1 MQSAL
6 ERRSTVRRQK
16 DRQGALDYVRELESQ
31 NNRLKSLINVSR
43 ELMQEVHL
51 DRLLELIMSKV
62 TEVMNA
68 ERSSLFLLDH
78 KTDELYARV
87 AQGLNA
93 GEIRFPN
100 GKGIA
105 GHAGKTGQT
114 INIKDAYQDPRF
126 NRAFDKKSGFRTR
139 GILCMPIKNTR
150 GKIIGVSQVLNKH
163 DRDGVFTK
171 DDEVLLEAFSS
182 IAAISLENAFAYETI
197 NRTMQVF
204 EKFVPPQYLASIA
217 RGGLESIR
225 AGNAEQVQI
234 GILFCDIRGFT
245 TQSEKMKPGDVLEF
259 LNEYITRMSGPIA
272 EHGGFVDK
280 FIGDAIMAIFDRKG
294 PGSGV
299 SAAVGMMREVARYNR
314 DRKKNKMPPV
324 AVGIGLHFGRAV
336 MGTVG
341 SENRMDSTV
350 IGDSVNLAAR
360 LEGLTKKYGCG
371 ILVSEDV
378 ARGLKKGAFD
388 IREVDLVRVKGKTK
402 AIGIFEVFDYEPA
415 AARKKKLDT
424 RKTLEHGIA
433 LYKKKKFKEASALFS
448 AALKASPSDPV
459 LKIHAERARDFAA
472 NGAPPG
478 FDGAILLT
486 EK

>member
-16 DRQGALDYVRELESQ
+16 DRQGAEDYVRELESQ

-51 DRLLELIMSKV
+51 DRLLELIMEKV

-93 GEIRFPN
+93 KEIRFPN

-105 GHAGKTGQT
+105 GHAGKTGRA

-126 NRAFDKKSGFRTR
+126 NRDFDKKSGFRTR

-163 DRDGVFTK
+163 DKDGVFTR

-197 NRTMQVF
+197 SRTMLVF
-204 EKFVPPQYLASIA
+204 EKFVPARYLASIA
-217 RGGLESIR
+217 KGGIESIR
-225 AGNAEQVQI
+225 VGNAEQVQI

-259 LNEYITRMSGPIA
+259 LNDYLTRMSGPISKS
-272 EHGGFVDK
+272 GGFIDK
-280 FIGDAIMAIFDRKG
+280 FIGDAIMAIFDTRS
-294 PGSGV
+294 PAPAV
-299 SAAVGMMREVARYNR
+299 TAAVGMMKELTAYNKER
-314 DRKKNKMPPV
+314 QKKRKPPV
-324 AVGIGLHFGRAV
+324 SIGIGLHFGRAV

-341 SENRMDSTV
+341 SESRMDSTV

-360 LEGLTKKYGCG
+360 LEGLTKRYGCA
-371 ILVSEDV
+371 ILVSEDI
-378 ARGLKKGAFD
+378 ARTLSKHAFLV
-388 IREVDLVRVKGKTK
+388 REVDRVRVKGKSNP
-402 AIGIFEVFDYEPA
+402 IGIYEVFNHESA
-415 AARKKKLDT
+415 AIIRKKIAT
-424 RKTLEHGIA
+424 RKHLERGIA
-433 LYKKKKFKEASALFS
+433 LYKKKKFDSALKLFQD
-448 AALKASPSDPV
+448 ALRIYPGDTV
-459 LKIHAERARDFAA
+459 LKIHASRTRDFAA
-472 NGAPPG
+472 NGAPAG